1 MTTRF
6 AFAFAAVFAM
16 LSLLGTGVARAA
28 DIDMPGLMR
37 LFANNKNIRADFIER
52 KYVRILDAP
61 VESKGELVFNA
72 PARLEKRTT
81 EPRPEALVIDG
92 NQVSIE
98 RGASRRTLSL
108 DEFPDMASLVRSLT
122 ATFRG
127 DQASIEQFFSWKIS
141 GPVNRWQ
148 LVLQPKSS
156 KLFITLAEIR
166 LAGDGSYVHTVET
179 TLTDGDRSLMTL
191 GRPLPQV
198 KP

>member
-1 MTTRF
+1 MTNPLTF
-6 AFAFAAVFAM
+6 LLVLF
-16 LSLLGTGVARAA
+16 SLFFTSAGWAA

-37 LFANNKNIRADFIER
+37 LFANNKSIRAEFTER

-61 VESKGELVFNA
+61 VESKGELVFSA

-98 RGASRRTLSL
+98 RGSSRRSLSL
-108 DEFPDMASLVRSLT
+108 EEFPDMASLVRSLT

-127 DQASIEQFFSWKIS
+127 DQISIEQFFNWQLS
-141 GPVNRWQ
+141 GPLNRWQ
-148 LVLQPKSS
+148 LVLRPKSS
-156 KLFITLAEIR
+156 KVFITLGEIR
-166 LAGDGSYVHTVET
+166 LMGDGGYVHTVET

-191 GRPLPQV
+191 GRPLPQAR
-198 KP
+198 P